1 MNLQE
6 FLKEVGG
13 RESDIVVYASK
24 QQAIE
29 AVKRNGD
36 ALSYVKD
43 QTEQICIEAVKQDA
57 AALSYVKDQTEQICI
72 EAVKRNGYAL
82 RYVNKSVF
90 ITQVESKTANA
101 V

>member
-29 AVKRNGD
+29 AVK
-36 ALSYVKD
+36 
-43 QTEQICIEAVKQDA
+43 QDGY
-57 AALSYVKDQTEQICI
+57 ALSYVKDQTEQICI

-82 RYVNKSVF
+82 SYVNKSVF

>member
-29 AVKRNGD
+29 AVKQDGYV
-36 ALSYVKD
+36 LSYVKD
-43 QTEQICIEAVKQDA
+43 QK
-57 AALSYVKDQTEQICI
+57 EQICI